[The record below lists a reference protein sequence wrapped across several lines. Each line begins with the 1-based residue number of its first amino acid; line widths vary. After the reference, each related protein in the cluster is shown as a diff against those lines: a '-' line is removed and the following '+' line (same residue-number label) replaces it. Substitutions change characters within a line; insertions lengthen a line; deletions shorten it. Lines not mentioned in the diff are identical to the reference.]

1 MFSFICT
8 GAGPRLRQ
16 IVSLGLLAGLPLSM
30 FGASKEHR
38 RVQPH
43 DAAPFASQL
52 FPAGLTFASQPVG
65 TSSTPATVVLEA
77 WSGSNPAVSV
87 TGDFTQNYTCFD
99 GAETSVYGCYVA
111 VTFTPTAAG
120 VRTGVLTVTDGG
132 VNYTAPLT
140 GTAAPLGATTTV
152 VTASGSTPD
161 YTLATAVTGSRGTH
175 APSGL
180 VSFVNISNGNASLG
194 TASLGASSVTL
205 GLTNGPSV
213 QLAGASNAF
222 AADFNGDGKA
232 DLAIYENDGDGESSG
247 LVSVA
252 LGKGDGTFTPPH
264 TTFLGGDFIV
274 GDFNGDGKPDIA
286 VGGKGS
292 DPYTVEYGNG
302 DGSFSPQWTTLAT
315 PLTCLATADFNGDGK
330 ADLACIDASNT
341 VTLLIGHADNT
352 LTVVNGSPSP
362 LPTAYVHNIVAAD
375 FNHDGKTDL
384 AVVNDVTVPAP
395 AFADYPVLV
404 MLGNGDG
411 TFQSPVSTDAGS
423 QVSPSSVAAGDFNG
437 DGNPDIVFQGRMTSS
452 DGYLVLLAKGDG
464 TFTVEPA
471 VAITTPNSTGY
482 ASNWSAVAVA
492 DFDGD
497 GKTDIAVTNDEA
509 VQVLTGKGDGTFT
522 QAALTDS
529 GAETDPDN
537 VFLVAADFNGD
548 GVPDLAAINSD
559 ASTMNIDFVGRI
571 ETATATLPNVTI
583 AGSGTNQAAAT
594 YAGDG
599 NFLTSTSTPITL
611 TASPLATK
619 LTLAASASTSVA
631 GTQIMLAATLSP
643 YSSGPLTTNG
653 ENVTFSSNGASLGTA
668 PLSSGVATLN
678 STSLPVGT
686 DNITATYGGDTN
698 FTTAKSNA
706 VPVVVSAVVPAA
718 AVSPGSLTFSSQAV
732 GSTSAA
738 QTVTMTNGSTATLA
752 VTSIVA
758 SGDFAETNTCGTSVA
773 GGSSCTIAITFT
785 PTAAGARTGSLT
797 ITDNASPSTQT
808 VSLTGGGASVA
819 LASSASALTIASPGG
834 SATATIQISPVS
846 GFSGTVNL
854 TCAVTYPGQG
864 TATEQPTCSLSPA
877 QVQITQG
884 SPTSSTLTVSTTAAS
899 AMRNGYFRST
909 GLVFAALLC
918 VGGLPR
924 RRWRGGMLMTVLGIT
939 LIGGMLGCSGGGKSN
954 ASTQNPGT
962 TTGSYQVTV
971 TATSGTTTASTVM
984 PLSLQ

>member
-1 MFSFICT
+1 MFSFV
-8 GAGPRLRQ
+8 GAGSARCLRQ
-16 IVSLGLLAGLPLSM
+16 LLTLSLLASFPLSV
-30 FGASKEHR
+30 FGASKVGE

-43 DAAPFASQL
+43 DVTEGEQL
-52 FPAGLTFASQPVG
+52 FPAGLTFAAQPVG
-65 TSSTPATVVLEA
+65 TSSAPGTLVLEE
-77 WSGSNPAVSV
+77 WSRSSPAVSI
-87 TGDFTQNYTCFD
+87 TGDFTIQTYVCFD
-99 GAETSVYGCYVA
+99 GVETSLYGCYVA

-132 VNYTAPLT
+132 VTYTAPLT
-140 GTAAPLGATTTV
+140 GTGAPLGATTTV
-152 VTASGSTPD
+152 ITASGATGD
-161 YTLATAVTGSRGTH
+161 YTLAAAVTGSRGTH
-175 APSGL
+175 APTGR
-180 VSFVNISNGNASLG
+180 VSFLNISNGNASLG

-213 QLAGASNAF
+213 QSAGASNAF

-232 DLAIYENDGDGESSG
+232 DLAIYDNDGDGESSG

-252 LGKGDGTFTPPH
+252 LGKGDGTFTPPPR
-264 TTFLGGDFIV
+264 TFLGGDFVV

-302 DGSFSPQWTTLAT
+302 DGTFSPQWTTLAT
-315 PLTCLATADFNGDGK
+315 PLTCYATADFNGDGV
-330 ADLACIDASNT
+330 ADLACLDAVYT
-341 VTLLIGHADNT
+341 VTLLLGHSDNT
-352 LTVVNGSPSP
+352 LTPVTGDPSP
-362 LPTAYVHNIVAAD
+362 IFTGYLNNIVVGD
-375 FNHDGKTDL
+375 FNHDGKADL
-384 AVVNDVTVPAP
+384 AVISEINVPSP
-395 AFADYPVLV
+395 ANFDYPVAVL
-404 MLGNGDG
+404 LGNGDG
-411 TFQSPVSTDAGS
+411 TFQSPVSTDGGS

-437 DGNPDIVFQGRMTSS
+437 DGKSDLVFQGRMTSS
-452 DGYLVLLAKGDG
+452 DGYLVLMGKGDG

-497 GKTDIAVTNDEA
+497 GKTDLAVTNNEA

-548 GVPDLAAINSD
+548 GVPDLAAVNSD

-599 NFLTSTSTPITL
+599 NFITSTSSPIAL
-611 TASPLATK
+611 TASPVATK
-619 LTLAASASTSVA
+619 LTLESSAATSVA
-631 GTQIMLAATLSP
+631 GTQVLLTATLNP
-643 YSSGPLTTNG
+643 YSSGTLTTNG
-653 ENVTFSSNGASLGTA
+653 EKVNFSSNGTSLGTA
-668 PLSSGVATLN
+668 TLSSGVATLN

-686 DNITATYGGDTN
+686 DSITATYGGDN
-698 FTTAKSNA
+698 SFSTATSNA
-706 VPVVVSAVVPAA
+706 VPVVVSGAVPVA
-718 AVSPGSLTFSSQAV
+718 AVSPGSITFTSQPV
-732 GSTSAA
+732 GSTSAP
-738 QTVTMTNGSTATLA
+738 QSVTLSNGSTTALA
-752 VTSIVA
+752 VKTIA
-758 SGDFAETNTCGTSVA
+758 TGGDFAETNTCGTSVA

-785 PTAAGARTGSLT
+785 PTAAGTRTGSLT
-797 ITDNASPSTQT
+797 VTDNASTSTQT

-819 LASSASALTIASPGG
+819 LVSTPGTLTIASPGG
-834 SATATIQISPVS
+834 SATATVQISPVS
-846 GFSGTVNL
+846 GFTGTVNL
-854 TCAVTYPGQG
+854 TCAVTYKGQG
-864 TATEQPTCSLSPA
+864 PATEQPTCSLSPA
-877 QVQITQG
+877 QKQITQG
-884 SPTSSTLTVSTTAAS
+884 SPTSSTLTVSTTAVS
-899 AMRNGYFRST
+899 AMRDGYFKST

-924 RRWRGGMLMTVLGIT
+924 RRWRVGILMAVLGMAV
-939 LIGGMLGCSGGGKSN
+939 IGGMLGCGGGSSSGTN
-954 ASTQNPGT
+954 NPGT

-971 TATSGTTTASTVM
+971 TATSGTATTSTAM

>member
-619 LTLAASASTSVA
+619 LTLASSASTSVA
-631 GTQIMLAATLSP
+631 GIQIMLAATLSP

-738 QTVTMTNGSTATLA
+738 QTVTLTNGSTATLA